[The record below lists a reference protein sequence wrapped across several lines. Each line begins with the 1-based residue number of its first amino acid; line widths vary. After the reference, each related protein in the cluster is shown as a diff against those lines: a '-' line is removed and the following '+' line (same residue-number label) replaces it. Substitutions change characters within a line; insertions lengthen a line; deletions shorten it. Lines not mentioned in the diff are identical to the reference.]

1 MLAAIAARDAD
12 RAEQEMVLHL
22 FDVVRRI
29 ETNLKIDLQQNT
41 LYGFN
46 FARNVRTRRTNT
58 QMKLNSRNLV
68 MSAMFGGRRGPRPAA
83 GNPTSIACHEL
94 MDKVGVSFPA
104 AHLDPNA
111 MAELALAGHE
121 LVGFDTVMPEYSVV
135 QEAAAM
141 GAQVDWGDRDKM
153 PDVKDFPNADFS
165 DVVVPADLL
174 EKPACRVVL
183 DALSILRRHVGGKA
197 AVVGKVMGPWTMSYH
212 MAGTQNFLLAVGM
225 GETAKVTKM
234 LRQLMPVTIAFI
246 NAQFAAGA
254 DIVVLADHATRNL
267 VGPHHYEQLLLPIHQ
282 EITAQAG
289 GPLILHVCGNCSD
302 RLELFARTGVDAYH
316 FEWAIDSREAV
327 QRVGDRI
334 SLVGNVNN
342 ARTLL
347 QGTPEDVYQQARYA
361 IEAGVNII
369 GPECAIPLSTPLEN
383 LKAIVAAARAG
394 F

>member
-1 MLAAIAARDAD
+1 
-12 RAEQEMVLHL
+12 
-22 FDVVRRI
+22 
-29 ETNLKIDLQQNT
+29 
-41 LYGFN
+41 
-46 FARNVRTRRTNT
+46 
-58 QMKLNSRNLV
+58 MKLNSRNLV
-68 MSAMFGGRRGPRPAA
+68 MAAMFGGRRGPRPAA

-94 MDKVGVSFPA
+94 MDKAGVSFPA
-104 AHLDPNA
+104 AHLDAAA

-141 GAQVDWGDRDKM
+141 GARVDWGDRDRM
-153 PDVKDFPNADFS
+153 PDVKEFPNADFS
-165 DVVVPADLL
+165 DVAVPADLL

-183 DALSILRRHVGGKA
+183 DALSILRRHVGGRA
-197 AVVGKVMGPWTMSYH
+197 AIVGKVMGPWTMSYH

-225 GETAKVTKM
+225 GETAKVTRM

-267 VGPHHYEQLLLPIHQ
+267 VGPRHYEQYLLPIHQ
-282 EITAQAG
+282 EITAQVG

-302 RLELFARTGVDAYH
+302 RLELFARSGVDAYH
-316 FEWAIDSREAV
+316 FEWQVDSKEAV
-327 QRVGDRI
+327 RRIGDQVA
-334 SLVGNVNN
+334 LVGNVNN
-342 ARTLL
+342 AQALL
-347 QGTPEDVYQQARYA
+347 QGTPEDVYRQARYA

>member
-1 MLAAIAARDAD
+1 
-12 RAEQEMVLHL
+12 
-22 FDVVRRI
+22 
-29 ETNLKIDLQQNT
+29 
-41 LYGFN
+41 
-46 FARNVRTRRTNT
+46 
-58 QMKLNSRNLV
+58 MKLNSRNLV

-94 MDKVGVSFPA
+94 MDKAGVSFPA
-104 AHLDPNA
+104 AHVDASA

-183 DALSILRRHVGGKA
+183 DALSILRRHVGGRA

-225 GETAKVTKM
+225 GETAKVTRM

-334 SLVGNVNN
+334 SLVGNINN